1 MKIQMLDLSEQYQS
15 MREEVIAKMDEV
27 MSSSQFILGSNVKQ
41 LEADIAKYSNV
52 DHGIGVGNGS
62 DAIHIALQA
71 AGVETGDEV
80 ITTAF
85 TFFATGGAIA
95 RAGAVPVYVDID
107 PVTFNIDPSKIESV
121 ITKKTKAIIP
131 VHLYGQ
137 MADMEAIREIADKH
151 NLVIVEDAAQAIGAK
166 QNGHSVGELG
176 TAATYSFFP
185 TKNLGAYGD
194 GGMIVT
200 NNEELA
206 EKARV
211 IRVHGSKPKYY
222 HHVLGY
228 NSRLDELQA
237 AILNVKFPHLDKWSH
252 ARRERAAYY
261 TDKLNEKLEEVLQT
275 PVQKKGNYHV
285 FHQYTLRVPKRDGL
299 QQYLKEQGVST
310 MVYYPMP
317 LHVQPVFKELGYQ
330 EGDLPE
336 TEKAAKEAISLPMY
350 PELKQE
356 DQDYVIEKI
365 IEFYQ
370 SEGRTNE
377 DTDNCRDTAATSES
391 STCFS

>member
-15 MREEVIAKMDEV
+15 MKEEIFEELDKV
-27 MSSSQFILGSNVKQ
+27 MSTSRFILGDNVKKI
-41 LEADIAKYSNV
+41 ETTVAAYSNV
-52 DHGIGVGNGS
+52 SHGIGVGNGS

-71 AGVETGDEV
+71 AGISEGDEV

-85 TFFATGGAIA
+85 TFFATGGAIV
-95 RAGAVPVYVDID
+95 RAGATPVYVDID
-107 PVTFNIDPSKIESV
+107 PNTFNIDPNNIEAA
-121 ITKKTKAIIP
+121 ITEKTKAIIP

-137 MADMEAIREIADKH
+137 MADMEAIREIADKY
-151 NLVIVEDAAQAIGAK
+151 NLVIVADAAQAIGAK
-166 QNGHSVGELG
+166 QNGKSVGELG
-176 TAATYSFFP
+176 TAVTYSFFP

-200 NNEELA
+200 NDDELA
-206 EKARV
+206 DKARV

-237 AILNVKFPHLDKWSH
+237 AILNVKFPYLNEWSQS
-252 ARRERAAYY
+252 RRDRAHYY
-261 TDKLNEKLEEVLQT
+261 TEKLNENLSNVIKTPFEED
-275 PVQKKGNYHV
+275 GNYHV
-285 FHQYTLRVPKRDGL
+285 YHQYTLRVPNRDEL
-299 QQYLKEQGVST
+299 QTFLKEQGIAT

-317 LHVQPVFKELGYQ
+317 LHLQPVFKNLGYT

-336 TEKAAKEAISLPMY
+336 TEKATNEAISLPMY

-356 DQDYVIEKI
+356 DQDYIIDKI
-365 IEFYQ
+365 IEFY
-370 SEGRTNE
+370 TK
-377 DTDNCRDTAATSES
+377 
-391 STCFS
+391 